1 MLWLYQYK
9 TARVLGFCQ
18 AGGMSMIH
26 LLANESQL
34 HRIPLLSKYIYL
46 LSPGHQNSQS
56 LVPSLSSVGYCS
68 QDSCNESKEWSALS
82 SPREIKLGLQGVKA
96 STIVPDAPVHVY

>member
-68 QDSCNESKEWSALS
+68 QDSCLPGVGDVELVVEAVSGTPFQLHWSAW
-82 SPREIKLGLQGVKA
+82 
-96 STIVPDAPVHVY
+96 